1 MSTQHHICRCHTND
15 TITTTVRRKILKHIW
30 EFHLKKFKRRRVTFV
45 VSLSKMWRCRDE
57 GNGKNNVTAS
67 AALNHSS
74 GGVVFRK
81 CPLINT
87 KVFFWHGGRDIAFEA
102 DFGAAWQ
109 SPCGT
114 TLCFALDSRNILINR
129 SLSLNA
135 AVRAIIFRR
144 IPFHPQ
150 KLLFPPPAVRG
161 PLSFCRCASA
171 PTPPWLT
178 QNQRAHN
185 ERRRVQTK
193 HIFSERDYIRRAA

>member
-1 MSTQHHICRCHTND
+1 M
-15 TITTTVRRKILKHIW
+15 
-30 EFHLKKFKRRRVTFV
+30 E
-45 VSLSKMWRCRDE
+45 
-57 GNGKNNVTAS
+57 KNNVTAS

-171 PTPPWLT
+171 LQLHPDSLKIS
-178 QNQRAHN
+178 AHN

-193 HIFSERDYIRRAA
+193 HFFSERDYIRRAA